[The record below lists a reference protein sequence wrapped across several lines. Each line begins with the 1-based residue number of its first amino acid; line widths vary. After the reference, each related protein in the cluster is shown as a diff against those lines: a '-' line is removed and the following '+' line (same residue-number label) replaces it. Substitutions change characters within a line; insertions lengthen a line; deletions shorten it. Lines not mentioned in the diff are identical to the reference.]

1 MLPRTLDKGT
11 TMHTPSQKLGY
22 KRYARAASRSKERIS
37 STLGPWSREEVGRR
51 GRVKRKPENLRPKE
65 TNARALGD
73 NFSKRRVYYQVVLG
87 KANNPTSRV

>member
-22 KRYARAASRSKERIS
+22 KRYAKAASRSKERIS

-51 GRVKRKPENLRPKE
+51 GRVKRKPENLRQGGNKCSSFGGQLLE
-65 TNARALGD
+65 AE
-73 NFSKRRVYYQVVLG
+73 SVLS
-87 KANNPTSRV
+87 SRLRQS